1 MPNENCIFFTSCNW
15 SKMTI
20 KIYQFISRIL
30 SVFANTGDRFL
41 NVFIYISVVSSEE
54 MADNWK
60 LPLLWSSSSKGVK
73 MSDDEIEQVKLYL
86 LEKLIIIKIW
96 ELLCNPIDIHWY
108 NVRRL
113 IGSLWANIKVIR
125 STEWSN

>member
-1 MPNENCIFFTSCNW
+1 
-15 SKMTI
+15 MTI

-60 LPLLWSSSSKGVK
+60 LQLLWSSSSKGVK

-86 LEKLIIIKIW
+86 LEKLIIIKI
-96 ELLCNPIDIHWY
+96 
-108 NVRRL
+108 
-113 IGSLWANIKVIR
+113 
-125 STEWSN
+125 